1 MTQSSISTDHKI
13 VSKAI
18 ASGTEISLEAVK
30 IYVSEI
36 TGEDMKIVSD
46 ASTGLRVIIPKSSS
60 ISTVVENYSEV
71 KGFFITD
78 NNDMNITSLGEV
90 FTFSSDTTET
100 GNYTVEGI
108 LNGTL
113 TIAGRQGI
121 ATHEVVRLL
130 EIENTLH

>member
-78 NNDMNITSLGEV
+78 TNDMNITSLGEV

-113 TIAGRQGI
+113 TISGRQGI

>member
-1 MTQSSISTDHKI
+1 MTQSTISTDHKI

-18 ASGTEISLEAVK
+18 ANGTEISLEAVK